1 MLVYQRVSIVTPR
14 FIHLFPFQIPG
25 HSVPFQESTGISEPM
40 PVAATFVTEVEGK
53 AMLGQV
59 ARLDTLVTVVDGKN
73 FFETYGTTERPKLSA
88 QYPVL
93 ERLKPNHFGGCV

>member
-1 MLVYQRVSIVTPR
+1 
-14 FIHLFPFQIPG
+14 
-25 HSVPFQESTGISEPM
+25 M

-73 FFETYGTTERPKLSA
+73 FFETYGTTERRRDEDFFFLNQWS
-88 QYPVL
+88 
-93 ERLKPNHFGGCV
+93 

>member
-1 MLVYQRVSIVTPR
+1 
-14 FIHLFPFQIPG
+14 
-25 HSVPFQESTGISEPM
+25 M

-73 FFETYGTTERPKLSA
+73 FFETYGTTERRRDEYFFLNQWS
-88 QYPVL
+88 
-93 ERLKPNHFGGCV
+93 

>member
-1 MLVYQRVSIVTPR
+1 
-14 FIHLFPFQIPG
+14 
-25 HSVPFQESTGISEPM
+25 M

-73 FFETYGTTERPKLSA
+73 FFETYGTTERRRDEDFFFKSMELEKHGHFCKL
-88 QYPVL
+88 
-93 ERLKPNHFGGCV
+93 KT